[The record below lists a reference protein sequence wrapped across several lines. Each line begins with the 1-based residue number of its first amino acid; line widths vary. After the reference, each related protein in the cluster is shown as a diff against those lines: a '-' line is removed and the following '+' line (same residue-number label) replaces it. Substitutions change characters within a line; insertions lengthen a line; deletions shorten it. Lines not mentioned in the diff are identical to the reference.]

1 MLSIVAKAAGVPF
14 FVAAPSTS
22 IDVAIAKGSD
32 IEIEERTS
40 KELTH
45 AAGGKGERVVVEG
58 IDVWNPAFDVAEA
71 AFITGMLSLFPLCVL
86 VLLHLCGV
94 SALTTRTH
102 RATCPSV

>member
-22 IDVAIAKGSD
+22 IDVAIARGSD

-58 IDVWNPAFDVAEA
+58 IEVWNPAFDVAEA
-71 AFITGMLSLFPLCVL
+71 AYITGVL
-86 VLLHLCGV
+86 DFLQFLILLLLYKVLATALHIFEL
-94 SALTTRTH
+94 H
-102 RATCPSV
+102 